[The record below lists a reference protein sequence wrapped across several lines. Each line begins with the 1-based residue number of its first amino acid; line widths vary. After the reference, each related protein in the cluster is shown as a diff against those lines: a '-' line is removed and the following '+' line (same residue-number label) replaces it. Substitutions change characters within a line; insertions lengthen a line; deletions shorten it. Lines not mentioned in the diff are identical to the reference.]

1 MCTSFIET
9 LVLRNNSKYTVGC
22 YSSVWRLVSKHVKCN
37 YLFDKVRALL
47 TLTTEL
53 AFTHQPAK
61 QCRLLFLVGNANKA
75 LCSTSPLAQVECWT
89 YLVQ

>member
-22 YSSVWRLVSKHVKCN
+22 YSSVGRLVSKHVKSN
-37 YLFDKVRALL
+37 YLFDNVRPLL

-53 AFTHQPAK
+53 AFTHEPAK
-61 QCRLLFLVGNANKA
+61 QC
-75 LCSTSPLAQVECWT
+75 
-89 YLVQ
+89 